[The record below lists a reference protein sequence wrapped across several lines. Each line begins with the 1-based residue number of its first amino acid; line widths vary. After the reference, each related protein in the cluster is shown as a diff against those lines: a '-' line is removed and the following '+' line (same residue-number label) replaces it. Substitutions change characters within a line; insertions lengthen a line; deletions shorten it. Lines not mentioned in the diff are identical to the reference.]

1 MTNFIDIDESIVE
14 MLQFVAILH
23 LLDVYWDHPPTVH
36 VVLYCQAKFGCN
48 WCSSF
53 HNMKVTFLDMFLHA
67 SLSSDVETVDD

>member
-67 SLSSDVETVDD
+67 SLSSDV